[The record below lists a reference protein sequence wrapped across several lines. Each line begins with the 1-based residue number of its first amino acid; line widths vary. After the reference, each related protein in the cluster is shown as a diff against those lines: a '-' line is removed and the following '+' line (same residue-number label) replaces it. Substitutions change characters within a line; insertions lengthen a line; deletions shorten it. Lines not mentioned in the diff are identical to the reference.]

1 MALFT
6 EIFQITPSQIVRNR
20 LFHTFSYLVFGGKY
34 SPEDIKL
41 KSMFLIGKRYLY
53 EDILEGD
60 FDTHIRMKRS
70 VFCGTNRI

>member
-1 MALFT
+1 
-6 EIFQITPSQIVRNR
+6 
-20 LFHTFSYLVFGGKY
+20 
-34 SPEDIKL
+34 
-41 KSMFLIGKRYLY
+41 MFLIEKRYLY